1 MFAKSIIDTDA
12 FLELPLST
20 QALYFHLS
28 MRADDE
34 GFVSKPKSV
43 QRLIRASDD
52 DFKLLIAKRY
62 ILIFD
67 TGVIVIKHWKI
78 HNYIRGDR
86 LQKTNY
92 RDEREKLV
100 LQSNGAYTEADG
112 DKTVPIQS
120 LKTLV
125 NTECQSS
132 DSQMS
137 GRCQA
142 DVSIGKDSIGK
153 DSIDKDKDI
162 LSGNPDIESVK
173 EIIDYLNSAIGT
185 RYTTRSKST
194 NAKIKAR
201 LKEGHTIDDFKTVI
215 DNKSAQWKNDA
226 KMRTYL
232 RPETL
237 FAAEHF
243 ESYLNEGN
251 INGSGTKNVS
261 RTDEEQR
268 NAEIDEQIRR
278 INAGEIPDERP
289 FAMS

>member
-137 GRCQA
+137 GKCQSS
-142 DVSIGKDSIGK
+142 VSIGKDSIGK
-153 DSIDKDKDI
+153 DSIDKDI
-162 LSGNPDIESVK
+162 LSGNPDSESVK

-194 NAKIKAR
+194 NAKIQAR

-215 DNKSAQWKNDA
+215 DNKSAQWKDNA

-251 INGSGTKNVS
+251 INGSGNKVIS

-268 NAEIDEQIRR
+268 NAEIDRYLES
-278 INAGEIPDERP
+278 DEFKNDNDLP
-289 FAMS
+289 FV

>member
-1 MFAKSIIDTDA
+1 MSERRMFAKSIIDTDA
-12 FLELPLST
+12 FLELPLSA

-120 LKTLV
+120 LKTLG

-137 GRCQA
+137 GRCQ
-142 DVSIGKDSIGK
+142 SSDSIGK
-153 DSIDKDKDI
+153 NSIGKVSIDKDKYICAFNEFWKNYPRKKDKARAYKCYCARLNDGYTEDQLLVACI
-162 LSGNPDIESVK
+162 NYAAECEHNKTEERYIKHGATFLSVNEPFLDYLKGETGYVGMGTDASRDEAEYERQVREQLKRIESG
-173 EIIDYLNSAIGT
+173 E
-185 RYTTRSKST
+185 
-194 NAKIKAR
+194 
-201 LKEGHTIDDFKTVI
+201 F
-215 DNKSAQWKNDA
+215 DNENLW
-226 KMRTYL
+226 
-232 RPETL
+232 E
-237 FAAEHF
+237 
-243 ESYLNEGN
+243 
-251 INGSGTKNVS
+251 
-261 RTDEEQR
+261 
-268 NAEIDEQIRR
+268 
-278 INAGEIPDERP
+278 
-289 FAMS
+289 

>member
-1 MFAKSIIDTDA
+1 MAERRMFAKSIVLSDV
-12 FLELPLST
+12 FLDMPMS
-20 QALYFHLS
+20 ARCLYFTLG
-28 MRADDE
+28 MLADDD
-34 GFVSKPKSV
+34 GFVGNPKSIMR
-43 QRLIRASDD
+43 QCGASQDDMLI
-52 DFKLLIAKRY
+52 LLQKRY
-62 ILIFD
+62 ILGFES
-67 TGVIVIKHWKI
+67 GVIVIKHWRMN
-78 HNYIRGDR
+78 NYLRNDR
-86 LQKTNY
+86 HQDTTYL
-92 RDEREKLV
+92 EEKEL
-100 LQSNGAYTEADG
+100 LTIDNKGAYTEKDG
-112 DKTVPIQS
+112 NKALFDVGIPSDNQVTTVYGY
-120 LKTLV
+120 
-125 NTECQSS
+125 TE
-132 DSQMS
+132 
-137 GRCQA
+137 
-142 DVSIGKDSIGK
+142 DSIGK
-153 DSIDKDKDI
+153 DSKGKDKDI
-162 LSGNPDIESVK
+162 LSGNPDSESVK

-215 DNKSAQWKNDA
+215 DNKSAQWKDNA
-226 KMRTYL
+226 KMRPYL

-251 INGSGTKNVS
+251 INGSGVSKVS